1 MGLALSVKRG
11 ETPRSKA
18 SAEVLKIVDSMSE
31 KELEKYAGTAHKGL
45 PKKVESKIREI
56 VREVYNEMKSVN
68 EGKKA
73 FKVNPPIGKAKYSIS
88 SHDGH
93 KKHNDGSDFWDIKI
107 YKNKIDLEKGIKDYK
122 SKGFIEESVNEAT
135 TSDVIKDLDKA
146 KNDLLKKVDVL
157 IAKKKKLYSNVDIE
171 TPMSADEKKLDK
183 DIADLFSDINKLVL
197 QKRSLK
203 KESVTEEKVV
213 TKKEWDRTHKDFK
226 GMVDGKHYMMYLD
239 PKTGSTVY
247 GPVTI
252 KESVNEDIW
261 TPQQKSAVSKLDSE
275 FDELLAKRGIEPHSK
290 EASNLWRTSGFQ
302 NKFKKIFNKTE
313 SVTEVKMNVKIDTTS
328 VANLVSTAGR
338 NNVRKVEVTL
348 KSPKSMGEWDALQKT
363 VNTSLWPDK
372 LLQSVIKDMNTEKT
386 ITYDVVNDALDIV
399 DLFKNDSK
407 RIKTANWKN

>member
-1 MGLALSVKRG
+1 MPAVSQQQQKIMGLALSVKRG

-45 PKKVESKIREI
+45 PKTVEAKIREI
-56 VREVYNEMKSVN
+56 VREVYNEMKSV
-68 EGKKA
+68 
-73 FKVNPPIGKAKYSIS
+73 
-88 SHDGH
+88 
-93 KKHNDGSDFWDIKI
+93 
-107 YKNKIDLEKGIKDYK
+107 
-122 SKGFIEESVNEAT
+122 
-135 TSDVIKDLDKA
+135 
-146 KNDLLKKVDVL
+146 
-157 IAKKKKLYSNVDIE
+157 
-171 TPMSADEKKLDK
+171 
-183 DIADLFSDINKLVL
+183 
-197 QKRSLK
+197 
-203 KESVTEEKVV
+203 TEEKVV
-213 TKKEWDRTHKDFK
+213 TKKEWNRTHKDFK